1 MIFKIMYLRIFF
13 YNLLRFIM
21 VNIFIYGYSIFLKI
35 LILILL
41 CIEKGMR
48 KLLSSGKFNKI

>member
-13 YNLLRFIM
+13 YKLLRFIM

>member
-1 MIFKIMYLRIFF
+1 MYLRIFF

-21 VNIFIYGYSIFLKI
+21 VNIFINGYSIFLKI

>member
-13 YNLLRFIM
+13 YKLLRFIM

-48 KLLSSGKFNKI
+48 KLLSSEKFNKI